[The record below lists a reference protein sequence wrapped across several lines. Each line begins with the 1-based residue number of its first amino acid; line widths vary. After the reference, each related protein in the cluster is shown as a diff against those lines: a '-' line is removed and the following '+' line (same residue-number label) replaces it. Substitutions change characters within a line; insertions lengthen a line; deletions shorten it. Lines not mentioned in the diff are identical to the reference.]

1 MANPLFRDEDFFIG
15 QKKKQD
21 TALVSIFQRFSAVTN
36 ELLPTAFSVWMS
48 KIQFH
53 HQHPLAS
60 GIIILASISLAALL
74 QKTNWT
80 QPPWRMKNQNIQST
94 DIATGATS
102 IPTIQD
108 EETINSTAIISS
120 DANLIMNGDL
130 VEEDSKNPV
139 VSVTIASDD
148 DSSTAINATTT
159 SNVVAQEEEREDL
172 IDDNVYIDDVLLWKQ
187 KYETVVT
194 EWSNVQTQLERSE
207 HELVGARSALESWQS
222 EAQYWETI
230 AKEQEAQFH
239 STLHTER
246 KQNRD
251 QIVRFKDAMI
261 EIVQSEKKELMEQFQ
276 KQLLDLQQTF
286 REEPQQQ
293 EEKEEGDLL

>member
-1 MANPLFRDEDFFIG
+1 
-15 QKKKQD
+15 
-21 TALVSIFQRFSAVTN
+21 
-36 ELLPTAFSVWMS
+36 
-48 KIQFH
+48 
-53 HQHPLAS
+53 
-60 GIIILASISLAALL
+60 
-74 QKTNWT
+74 
-80 QPPWRMKNQNIQST
+80 
-94 DIATGATS
+94 
-102 IPTIQD
+102 
-108 EETINSTAIISS
+108 
-120 DANLIMNGDL
+120 
-130 VEEDSKNPV
+130 
-139 VSVTIASDD
+139 
-148 DSSTAINATTT
+148 
-159 SNVVAQEEEREDL
+159 
-172 IDDNVYIDDVLLWKQ
+172 
-187 KYETVVT
+187 
-194 EWSNVQTQLERSE
+194 LERSE